1 MPCCQHGED
10 HTDLSEELDRFLSKH
25 VQGEKSV
32 LSLKA
37 LITRFRFHHSENFP
51 FFSTVKIRT
60 SSTVTSAEG
69 RSGAVLV
76 E

>member
-1 MPCCQHGED
+1 MVKIIQILVRSW
-10 HTDLSEELDRFLSKH
+10 TDFCLNMYI